1 MFYSMIHL
9 RWFPS
14 GVNNL
19 KFHLQESRMAPGG
32 SHGKVTLIKAKW
44 SPPAVKETNLY
55 VPFHLFLLLWLCP
68 QVVFNFLR
76 PHELQHTRHPCP
88 PLSWSLLR
96 FMSIELVTLSNHL
109 NLCHPLLFLSSIFP
123 SNWFFTSGGQSIEA
137 SGSASILPKNIHFYW
152 YWGISSFIDLFLFI
166 FFEYVNPQD

>member
-19 KFHLQESRMAPGG
+19 KFHLQKSRMAPGG
-32 SHGKVTLIKAKW
+32 SQGKVTLIKAKW

-76 PHELQHTRHPCP
+76 PHELQHTPVLHYPGVCSDSC
-88 PLSWSLLR
+88 PLSWWRYLTISTSAIPFSFCLQSFPAIGSSLQVAKVLKLQVQHQSFQR
-96 FMSIELVTLSNHL
+96 
-109 NLCHPLLFLSSIFP
+109 IF
-123 SNWFFTSGGQSIEA
+123 T
-137 SGSASILPKNIHFYW
+137 
-152 YWGISSFIDLFLFI
+152 FIDT
-166 FFEYVNPQD
+166 EE